1 MSRLNP
7 YTILPTLIA
16 TLGGL
21 LFEYDTTVINWAV
34 GSLKAYFID
43 SLPAYPH

>member
-7 YTILPTLIA
+7 YTILLTFIA
-16 TLGGL
+16 TLDGL
-21 LFEYDTTVINWAV
+21 LFGYDTTVINGAV

-43 SLPAYPH
+43 SLPA